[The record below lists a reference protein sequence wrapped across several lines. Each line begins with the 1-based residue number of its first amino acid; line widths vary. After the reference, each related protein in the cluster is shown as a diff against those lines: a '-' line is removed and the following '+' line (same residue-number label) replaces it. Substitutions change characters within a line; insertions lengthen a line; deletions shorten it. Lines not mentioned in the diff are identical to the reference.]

1 VYGSTRP
8 GEAGIW
14 RARSDG
20 SDPKLLA
27 GGLFGIPH
35 ISPDGHH
42 VLYMG
47 FSSILVSTGVRV
59 VRLADGAPID
69 FEIVAETIRPTTA
82 NVGRAAWMPD
92 GRAIAFLGQDEKGV
106 NGIYVQDFVPGRN
119 TASTRRPL
127 TGFDSIVDAETFA
140 VAPDGKT
147 VAISGREMV
156 SSLVLLEQPGL
167 TRAR

>member
-1 VYGSTRP
+1 MNLIKP
-8 GEAGIW
+8 ICIAI
-14 RARSDG
+14 
-20 SDPKLLA
+20 LLLGTWA
-27 GGLFGIPH
+27 PLF
-35 ISPDGHH
+35 
-42 VLYMG
+42 
-47 FSSILVSTGVRV
+47 
-59 VRLADGAPID
+59 
-69 FEIVAETIRPTTA
+69 
-82 NVGRAAWMPD
+82 
-92 GRAIAFLGQDEKGV
+92 GQDEKGV

-119 TASTRRPL
+119 TAPTRRPL

>member
-1 VYGSTRP
+1 MSPDGKWIVYGSTRP

-20 SDPKLLA
+20 SEAKVLA
-27 GGLFGIPH
+27 RGLYGIPH
-35 ISPDGHH
+35 VSPDGQY

-59 VRLADGAPID
+59 VRLSDGAPVD
-69 FEIVAETIRPTTA
+69 FELVAE
-82 NVGRAAWMPD
+82 
-92 GRAIAFLGQDEKGV
+92 
-106 NGIYVQDFVPGRN
+106 
-119 TASTRRPL
+119 
-127 TGFDSIVDAETFA
+127 
-140 VAPDGKT
+140 
-147 VAISGREMV
+147 ISGRGMV